1 MLPLRSCCSS
11 DALHTCA
18 MPHKTDCYPHSLQ
31 LMPLLRTWCHIC
43 MQHAPPFELQTW
55 SAGNGPSWSS
65 QRTWRYACETDLL
78 HYVSAGL
85 LLMLGSRALHLLS
98 CCACC
103 LQAVP
108 LLAI

>member
-11 DALHTCA
+11 GALHTCA
-18 MPHKTDCYPHSLQ
+18 MPHRTGCYPHSLQ
-31 LMPLLRTWCHIC
+31 LMPLLRTWCHVC
-43 MQHAPPFELQTW
+43 MHAPPSELQ
-55 SAGNGPSWSS
+55 NMVCRPCPSWSS
-65 QRTWRYACETDLL
+65 QRAWCHASESDLL
-78 HYVSAGL
+78 YYMSAGL
-85 LLMLGSRALHLLS
+85 LLMLGSRALHLQS